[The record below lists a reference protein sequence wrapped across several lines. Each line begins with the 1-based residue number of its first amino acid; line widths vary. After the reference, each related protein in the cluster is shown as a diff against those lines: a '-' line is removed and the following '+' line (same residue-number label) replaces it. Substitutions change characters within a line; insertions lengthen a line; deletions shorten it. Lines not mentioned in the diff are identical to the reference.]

1 MEEIIGRI
9 VDWAL
14 TGTGDGAFSN
24 GDALAVLQILILLYA
39 FRDRIFARV
48 SLRQIDAR
56 TALIESKV
64 SSLTVAV
71 SALGDVGQKFDRL
84 REQFTHLNGV
94 VQGAVGRRAS
104 FPGSVE
110 ATTVGREDDAGRI
123 LKTRGSES

>member
-1 MEEIIGRI
+1 MEEAINR
-9 VDWAL
+9 VLDWAL
-14 TGTGDGAFSN
+14 TGTGGGAFSN

-56 TALIESKV
+56 AKAIESQV
-64 SSLTVAV
+64 SSLAVTVN
-71 SALGDVGQKFDRL
+71 ALGDVGQKFDRL

-104 FPGSVE
+104 FPGAVE
-110 ATTVGREDDAGRI
+110 ATTVGRVDDEGRI
-123 LKTRGSES
+123 LKASGDES